1 MSIELPQQR
10 PAGPVSIARD
20 LTLEGTANALIAVLF
35 AAAGPVAIILSAGR
49 GRLSEAELASFVF
62 GAFFINGL
70 LTIAF
75 SALYRLPLAF
85 FWTIPGTVLI
95 GPALQ
100 GSSYPEIVGAYL
112 STGILMLVLGLT
124 GVVRRVMGA
133 VPMPIVMAMVA
144 GVFLP
149 FGLDLVRAFE
159 RNLAIAGPMTLTF
172 IVLSAVPWLS
182 RWLPPLIGA
191 LLAGCAAM
199 AATGTLP
206 AVGGTSVIAAPVLF
220 LPAFSVGAMIELVV
234 PLAIMVLVVQ
244 NGQGAA
250 VLKAA
255 GHDTP
260 INACAAACGI
270 VSLAA
275 GAVGT
280 VSTCLTGPSNAIITS
295 SGARESHYASAVMV
309 GIIALAVGLFSPLVT
324 RALIGA
330 PPAFL
335 ATLAGLAMLRVLQTA
350 FITAFS
356 GRFQLGGL
364 VTFLVTVA
372 AIPVLN
378 IGAAFWGLVL
388 GVAVSWLLERR
399 DFTAAA

>member
-1 MSIELPQQR
+1 M
-10 PAGPVSIARD
+10 
-20 LTLEGTANALIAVLF
+20 
-35 AAAGPVAIILSAGR
+35 
-49 GRLSEAELASFVF
+49 
-62 GAFFINGL
+62 
-70 LTIAF
+70 
-75 SALYRLPLAF
+75 
-85 FWTIPGTVLI
+85 
-95 GPALQ
+95 
-100 GSSYPEIVGAYL
+100 
-112 STGILMLVLGLT
+112 
-124 GVVRRVMGA
+124 
-133 VPMPIVMAMVA
+133 
-144 GVFLP
+144 
-149 FGLDLVRAFE
+149 
-159 RNLAIAGPMTLTF
+159 
-172 IVLSAVPWLS
+172 
-182 RWLPPLIGA
+182 
-191 LLAGCAAM
+191 
-199 AATGTLP
+199 
-206 AVGGTSVIAAPVLF
+206 
-220 LPAFSVGAMIELVV
+220 PAFSVGAMIELVV

-388 GVAVSWLLERR
+388 GVAVSWLIERR